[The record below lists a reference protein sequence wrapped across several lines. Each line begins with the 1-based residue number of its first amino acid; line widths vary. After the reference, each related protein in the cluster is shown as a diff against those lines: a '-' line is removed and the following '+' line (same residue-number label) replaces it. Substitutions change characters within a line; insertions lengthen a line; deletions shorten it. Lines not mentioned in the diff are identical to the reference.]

1 MLRVHREGDSSMV
14 KQTDRQM
21 AHHLLVHRSAGYSS
35 WHVLSVSRYRY
46 LMSFAAVAV
55 LVFVWCYAGDPFL
68 RMFCLFCVGVYTGAF
83 LRDFGWLRRLKMNW
97 PFTERVID
105 WKKVEEMA
113 KLDE

>member
-1 MLRVHREGDSSMV
+1 MLRVQRKGDSSMM
-14 KQTDRQM
+14 KQADQER
-21 AHHLLVHRSAGYSS
+21 AHHLLVHRRTGYSF

-55 LVFVWCYAGDPFL
+55 LVFVWCHAGDPFL
-68 RMFCLFCVGVYTGAF
+68 KTFCLFGVGMYTGAF

-105 WKKVEEMA
+105 WKEVEEIA
-113 KLDE
+113 KRSE